1 MSEKRRLLEVCHSLI
16 VLYETVQSR
25 MVQFRGEASKRK
37 DSSLM
42 YEWRLISPSHHKS
55 HCRNPGF
62 QLLSLEQRNHAIKC
76 LGQRSWGDYSELQ
89 PGKAKDEMLGHSRL
103 REKVQFHHLIT
114 QHVCDFQVPI
124 FCCHGQLQV
133 TNSFQSGLPREAVVQ
148 IHLPQSSH
156 TLVALN
162 MQDLSEGRR
171 TPARAW
177 REKWK
182 KKSAVRTSG
191 FHPSFATCLL
201 LNFSPITWHPFPE
214 RDD

>member
-1 MSEKRRLLEVCHSLI
+1 
-16 VLYETVQSR
+16 
-25 MVQFRGEASKRK
+25 MVQFRGKASKRK

-42 YEWRLISPSHHKS
+42 YKWRLISPPHHNS

-76 LGQRSWGDYSELQ
+76 FGQRSWGDYSELQ
-89 PGKAKDEMLGHSRL
+89 PGKAKDEMLGYSKL

-148 IHLPQSSH
+148 IHFPQSSH

-162 MQDLSEGRR
+162 RTWVRGEEPQPELEGRS
-171 TPARAW
+171 
-177 REKWK
+177 E

-201 LNFSPITWHPFPE
+201 HNFGPITWHPVAFSWEGWVELSLEMLWGTHKRRQKEAPTY
-214 RDD
+214 